1 MKSENV
7 IANALPERF
16 TMTKVLKP
24 LRPIEND
31 LVPTLAGAVSQRGLT
46 QRIAADVRGRS
57 ITRILFVGMGGSWAS
72 SVPVVLQLQLSRLPV
87 PTFNLNAAE
96 FNALYAHRVGP
107 ADLVVAASHSGGTPE
122 TVLAAQTAKERGA
135 LVVSL
140 AIGDDNDLSA
150 AADHS
155 LVYGSD
161 RSITSAKYVLLTEL
175 AYSILEE
182 AGISDDVEAGRA
194 ALDAAP
200 EATLAATEAYE
211 GHLAEIAASYGFADN
226 VYVLASGNLSGLAYL
241 LSVCYLVEM
250 QWKKSTHFT
259 TGDFFH
265 GPFELA
271 QNSQP
276 YILFSGQ
283 DATRAHAERA
293 LAFLDRYDANYRVLD
308 VAALELPGID
318 DAARALVQH
327 IPMASITMR
336 LADHFESVTGH
347 DLDERRYM
355 HKVAY

>member
-1 MKSENV
+1 
-7 IANALPERF
+7 
-16 TMTKVLKP
+16 MTKLLKP
-24 LRPIEND
+24 LRPIEAD
-31 LVPTLAGAVSQRGLT
+31 LVPTLEGALSQRGLT
-46 QRIAADVRGRS
+46 QQIASDVHGRD

-72 SVPVVLQLQLSRLPV
+72 SVPVTLQLQLSRLPV

-96 FNALYAHRVGP
+96 FNALYVEGVGVH
-107 ADLVVAASHSGGTPE
+107 DLVIAASHSGGTPE
-122 TVLAAQTAKERGA
+122 TVLAAQTAQERGA

-140 AIGDDNDLSA
+140 AIGSDNALSA
-150 AADHS
+150 AARHS
-155 LVYGSD
+155 LTYGSD

-175 AYSILEE
+175 AYSLLEA
-182 AGISDDVEAGRA
+182 AGVSDDIEAGRA
-194 ALDAAP
+194 ALDGVAK
-200 EATLAATEAYE
+200 ATLAATEAYE
-211 GHLAEIAASYGFADN
+211 EQLAEIAAVYGFADN
-226 VYVLASGNLSGLAYL
+226 VFVLASGNLTGLAYL

-283 DATRAHAERA
+283 DSTRAHAERA
-293 LAFLDRYDANYRVLD
+293 ISFLDTYNANYRVLD
-308 VAALELPGID
+308 VAQFELPGIA
-318 DAARALVQH
+318 DASRALIQH

-355 HKVAY
+355 HRVAY

>member
-1 MKSENV
+1 
-7 IANALPERF
+7 
-16 TMTKVLKP
+16 MTKVLKP
-24 LRPIEND
+24 LRPIEGD
-31 LVPTLAGAVSQRGLT
+31 LVSTLEGAVSQRGLT

-72 SVPVVLQLQLSRLPV
+72 SVPVALQLQLSRLPI

-96 FNALYAHRVGP
+96 FTALYAHNVGP
-107 ADLVVAASHSGGTPE
+107 SDLVVAASHSGGTPE
-122 TVLAAQTAKERGA
+122 TVFAAETAKKQGA

-140 AIGDDNDLSA
+140 AIGADNALAA

-175 AYSILEE
+175 AYSILEK

-194 ALDAAP
+194 ALDSIP
-200 EATLAATEAYE
+200 QATLAATEAYE
-211 GHLAEIAASYGFADN
+211 DHLAEIAAAYGFADN
-226 VYVLASGNLSGLAYL
+226 VFVLASGNLTGLAYL

-271 QNSQP
+271 QNNQP
-276 YILFSGQ
+276 YILFAGQ
-283 DATRAHAERA
+283 DATRAHTERA
-293 LAFLDRYDANYRVLD
+293 ITFLDQYNANYRVLD
-308 VAALELPGID
+308 VAQFELPGID
-318 DAARALVQH
+318 DTSRALVQH
-327 IPMASITMR
+327 VPMAAITMR
-336 LADHFESVTGH
+336 LADHFEAVTGH

-355 HKVAY
+355 HRVAY

>member
-1 MKSENV
+1 
-7 IANALPERF
+7 
-16 TMTKVLKP
+16 MTKVLKA
-24 LRPIEND
+24 LRPIEDD
-31 LVPTLAGAVSQRGLT
+31 LVPTLEGAVAQRGLT
-46 QRIAADVRGRS
+46 QRIAADVRGRG

-72 SVPVVLQLQLSRLPV
+72 SVPVALQLQLSRLPV

-96 FNALYAHRVGP
+96 FTALYARNVGP
-107 ADLVVAASHSGGTPE
+107 NDLVVAASHSGGTPE
-122 TVLAAQTAKERGA
+122 TVLAAQVAKEKGA

-140 AIGDDNDLSA
+140 AISSDNELSA

-175 AYSILEE
+175 AYSILDE
-182 AGISDDVEAGRA
+182 AGISEEVAAGRA
-194 ALDAAP
+194 ALDRIP
-200 EATLAATEAYE
+200 RATLTATEAYE
-211 GHLAEIAASYGFADN
+211 EHLAEIAASFGFADN
-226 VYVLASGNLSGLAYL
+226 VYVLASGNLTGLAYL

-271 QNSQP
+271 QDSQP
-276 YILFSGQ
+276 YILFAGQ

-293 LAFLDRYDANYRVLD
+293 IDFLDRYDANYRVLD
-308 VAALELPGID
+308 AAQLELPGIE
-318 DAARALVQH
+318 AASRALVQH
-327 IPMASITMR
+327 VPMASITMR
-336 LADHFESVTGH
+336 LADHFESITGH